1 MAQTITLTR
10 ISILRVKTQ
19 GTPTGNEYFNSDT
32 HTPVCITK
40 QSISS
45 ISKYFSQVN
54 GSFIPGLIQVMSD
67 GQPILV
73 TNTYEEIYEFMNQS
87 EPYAIPIPVPVIIT
101 E

>member
-1 MAQTITLTR
+1 
-10 ISILRVKTQ
+10 
-19 GTPTGNEYFNSDT
+19 
-32 HTPVCITK
+32 
-40 QSISS
+40 
-45 ISKYFSQVN
+45 
-54 GSFIPGLIQVMSD
+54 MSD